1 MITEFKIFESTD
13 NTYNMMLI
21 NYIVNDDYLS
31 FSEKLDVSKIKI
43 TSKTRTLINPLFY
56 SINKNKTKYTKLLI
70 DNNVYLGKQGSDNFT
85 ALIYSTINPEY
96 TKMLKLILK
105 HSKEYINDYDD
116 YGYTALMALF
126 EDNKLNTKIFEY
138 IRILIDAG
146 ADPFFI
152 NNKNNSLFHLLENY
166 SMIDRFFN
174 EFPELKKKYDII
186 EKRNKFNI

>member
-1 MITEFKIFESTD
+1 
-13 NTYNMMLI
+13 MMLI
-21 NYIVNDDYLS
+21 NYIDNDDYLS

-43 TSKTRTLINPLFY
+43 TSKTRTSNNPLFY

-126 EDNKLNTKIFEY
+126 EDNKSNTKIFEY

-174 EFPELKKKYDII
+174 EFPEFKKKYDII